1 MSNSLI
7 TMQNIAREILPLLRE
22 NLVMPETVN
31 RDYSSD
37 FVGKG
42 AVIQVEK
49 PAVFIA
55 DEFGTTINLQT
66 ITEPSVSVTM
76 NKIADVSFSVTAR
89 EMALSIPQFRTK
101 YLKAAAAAIAEKVN
115 QDGLNLYKD
124 VYNFVGASATTPD
137 ALEDFA
143 NSAKKLNDSKAPLM
157 DRFAAWDTASTAKF
171 QVLDAIV
178 NAEKSGSTE
187 ALRTGA
193 IGNINGFSNYMTQ
206 AIKTHT
212 AGGFTSLADVTIT
225 TGAAAA
231 KSIVLTSTAGAAI
244 TKLEAGDLF
253 VLDGNQ
259 YVVTAQT
266 AAAVAGVVTVAIE
279 PALPVAFGDMAADD
293 VTFPDVTAR
302 AHVANL
308 AYQRDAF
315 IFVTRP
321 LDTPPGVESYVTMDD
336 ESGLALR
343 VVMDYNI
350 TTKVTTM
357 SIDFLYDY
365 VTAYPQLATRILG

>member
-1 MSNSLI
+1 
-7 TMQNIAREILPLLRE
+7 MQNIAREILPLLRE

>member
-1 MSNSLI
+1 MTNVPV
-7 TMQNIAREILPLLRE
+7 TMINIAREILPLLRE
-22 NLVMPETVN
+22 NLVMPDTVN
-31 RDYSSD
+31 RDYSND
-37 FVGKG
+37 FIGRG
-42 AVIQVEK
+42 ATIVVEK

-55 DEFGTTINLQT
+55 DEFGGTINLQD
-66 ITEPSVSVTM
+66 IVEPTVTVPM
-76 NKIADVSFSVTAR
+76 DKLADVSFSVTAK
-89 EMALSIPQFRTK
+89 ELALTMTQFKNK

-115 QDGLNLYKD
+115 QDGLSLYKG
-124 VYNFVGASATTPD
+124 VYNFVGASGSTPD

-143 NSAKKLNDSKAPLM
+143 NAAKSLNDSKAPMM
-157 DRFAAWDTASTAKF
+157 DRFGAWDTASTAKF

-193 IGNINGFSNYMTQ
+193 IGNINGFTNYMTQ

-225 TGAAAA
+225 TGAAGA
-231 KSIVLTSTAGAAI
+231 KSIVLTSAAGAA
-244 TKLEAGDLF
+244 TTTLLVGDLF
-253 VLDGNQ
+253 VLDGKQ
-259 YVVTAQT
+259 YVVTATT
-266 AAAVAGVVTVAIE
+266 AAAVAGVVTAAIE
-279 PALPVAFGDMAADD
+279 PALPVAFGDMVSVA

-321 LDTPPGVESYVTMDD
+321 LDTPPGVESYVTMDE
-336 ESGLALR
+336 ESGLSLR

>member
-279 PALPVAFGDMAADD
+279 PALPVAFGDMAAVT

>member
-1 MSNSLI
+1 MPNTLI

-66 ITEPSVSVTM
+66 ITEPFVSVTM

-279 PALPVAFGDMAADD
+279 PALPVAFGDMAAVT